1 MKKRIISL
9 TIFVLSFIA
18 IFSAKAAARYD
29 ISGVNKHLQR
39 YNDAVS
45 ELSSLNCDG
54 ELNNQSEADR
64 CNNLNLQKATALA
77 YMYNARE
84 YDEDLTNEE
93 VVGVLNS
100 NSSDCS
106 TIYSS
111 ELQDAINKVFLLFY
125 IAGPILLILF
135 GSLDLTRAIVAGD
148 EKKRKALY
156 TKFIRRS
163 IALVLLFVSPVIVNL
178 LVNTFGADKYAKQ
191 TYSCNYTEKKAVIKY
206 TPVVKTSSGRN
217 RNTTGNAALAS
228 KIIEQAS
235 AINQVSSQKKW
246 TYKCVGID
254 TILSNYENKR
264 YGTECC
270 ADYVSTVLYLA
281 GAFSKEEIKG
291 MNNVTGQCGEWRG
304 HTYATGVQAFL
315 KASGWI
321 QISDI
326 DDLQAGDIVFT
337 KPQSDDISACI
348 NSTVRAGHV
357 EIYAGDGKKFNAGN
371 DGHIQSSVPVN
382 VSYSKPYFI
391 EAYRAP
397 GGNSNNSTKNIRT
410 SEASS
415 LDLYKR

>member
-84 YDEDLTNEE
+84 YDEDLTNDE

-206 TPVVKTSSGRN
+206 TPVVK
-217 RNTTGNAALAS
+217 A
-228 KIIEQAS
+228 
-235 AINQVSSQKKW
+235 
-246 TYKCVGID
+246 
-254 TILSNYENKR
+254 NKR
-264 YGTECC
+264 NSINGYGNQETSARIVRSAENIEAVAKQAKWRYDCWAKWNNLKKAYNDKTFTRLCC
-270 ADYVSTVLYLA
+270 AEFVSLVLYDA
-281 GAFSKEEIKG
+281 EIFSDSDITG
-291 MNNVTGQCGEWRG
+291 MLEFNKNNCGDNRG
-304 HTYATGVQAFL
+304 WTCATGVQSFL
-315 KASGWI
+315 MKKGWI
-321 QISDI
+321 KITDKSQ
-326 DDLQAGDIVFT
+326 LQPGDIIFSN
-337 KPQSDDISACI
+337 PQYNKMPTGDCYPEKK
-348 NSTVRAGHV
+348 RAGHV
-357 EIYAGDGKKFNAGN
+357 AIYLGDGISLGAHGKSKGDPIN
-371 DGHIQSSVPVN
+371 PYRVN
-382 VSYSKPYFI
+382 VPSNFI
-391 EAYRAP
+391 CAYRAP
-397 GGNSNNSTKNIRT
+397 
-410 SEASS
+410 
-415 LDLYKR
+415 